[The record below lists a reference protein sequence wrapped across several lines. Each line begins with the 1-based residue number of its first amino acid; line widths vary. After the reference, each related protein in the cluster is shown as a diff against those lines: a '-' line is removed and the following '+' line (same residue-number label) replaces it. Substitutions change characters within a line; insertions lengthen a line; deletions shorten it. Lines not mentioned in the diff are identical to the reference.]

1 MLGFTVVDMA
11 VLGSTVN
18 TGIIT
23 DKDFF
28 KVSLY
33 GSYKVFEKNGS

>member
-1 MLGFTVVDMA
+1 MLGFTVADVA
-11 VLGSTVN
+11 VLGSTAN

-28 KVSLY
+28 KASLY
-33 GSYKVFEKNGS
+33 GSYKVVSK